1 MLRTEL
7 KNEQS
12 TLENLKIEN
21 ENLIGDK
28 QNHEI
33 ELLSVRDEIRN
44 IQIIN
49 EQLFQKNQETED
61 KLRNLAVEI

>member
-33 ELLSVRDEIRN
+33 ELLSARGEIRN